1 MATGI
6 LAKSALASGTDT
18 IVYTVPAG
26 KTSSCTISACNKSTS
41 DTSKVR
47 ISLTAASSPEA
58 NSYIEYEA
66 AIPPTGVLER
76 SAVVLAA
83 SQNIIVRASSSDVA
97 VVIFGIEE

>member
-6 LAKSALASGTDT
+6 LAKSALTGGTDT
-18 IVYTVPAG
+18 IVYTVPSG
-26 KTSSCTISACNKSTS
+26 KTSSCTISCCNRSTS

-47 ISLTAASSPEA
+47 ISLTELSTPTS

-66 AIPPTGVLER
+66 SIPPTGVLER
-76 SAVVLAA
+76 SAIVLAA
-83 SQNIIVRASSSDVA
+83 NQNIIVRATSSDVS